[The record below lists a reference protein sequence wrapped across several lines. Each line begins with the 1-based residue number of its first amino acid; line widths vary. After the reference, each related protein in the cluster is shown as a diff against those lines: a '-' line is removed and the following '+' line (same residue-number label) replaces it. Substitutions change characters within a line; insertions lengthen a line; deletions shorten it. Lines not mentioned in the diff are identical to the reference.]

1 MYFNGMLMLDLWD
14 SDAEYAIFDDFEDWS
29 RFYNYKQFLGAQKEF
44 ILTDKY
50 IKKKSVVWGKPSIV
64 LSNEYPNFRDN
75 VWIRDNCFIV
85 ELHNP
90 LF

>member
-50 IKKKSVVWGKPSIV
+50 IKKNRWFGESRVSF
-64 LSNEYPNFRDN
+64 FRTN
-75 VWIRDNCFIV
+75 TRTFVIMFG
-85 ELHNP
+85 
-90 LF
+90 